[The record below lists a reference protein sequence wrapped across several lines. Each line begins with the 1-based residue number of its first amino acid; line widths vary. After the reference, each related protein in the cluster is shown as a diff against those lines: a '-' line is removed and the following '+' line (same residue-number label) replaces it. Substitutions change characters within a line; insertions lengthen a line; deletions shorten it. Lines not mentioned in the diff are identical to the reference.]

1 MFAFVSPLCSAWG
14 FLGQTQPCPAAQE
27 GGDGGFYNQVKTIK
41 HGDVM
46 GLTQLIFNGF
56 IWVESINMNV
66 REYRRYS

>member
-1 MFAFVSPLCSAWG
+1 MFAFVSPLCPAWG
-14 FLGQTQPCPAAQE
+14 FLGQE

-66 REYRRYS
+66 SEHRRYS